1 MELRKELTPPV
12 LDEHLVSLLA
22 TLADSLDGNPSEEL
36 RQQFNNLAGTDLS
49 MDRFQGVYESED
61 HANFVRGILRS
72 QLIRPLPNVTQDELI
87 EVVRRAMIAKNPGI
101 QKAYMA
107 IFDCNVPLRQASS
120 LIFYPPDYDEVN
132 NTWSGGK
139 PMNQYDPSAEQIVK
153 WAFDSSIIQRWPK

>member
-61 HANFVRGILRS
+61 HANFVRRILRS

-87 EVVRRAMIAKNPGI
+87 EVVRRAMIAENSGI
-101 QKAYMA
+101 QKH
-107 IFDCNVPLRQASS
+107 
-120 LIFYPPDYDEVN
+120 
-132 NTWSGGK
+132 TWRYLTATCHYGK
-139 PMNQYDPSAEQIVK
+139 RLV
-153 WAFDSSIIQRWPK
+153 